1 MKKPDP
7 IIDRIRAT
15 RIKLAAELGND
26 PARILAA
33 GRVWKETFEAERNQR
48 KVATTKV

>member
-15 RIKLAAELGND
+15 RIKLAAQLGND
-26 PARILAA
+26 PARMLAA
-33 GRVWKETFEAERNQR
+33 GREWKAEFEADR
-48 KVATTKV
+48 KRRGK